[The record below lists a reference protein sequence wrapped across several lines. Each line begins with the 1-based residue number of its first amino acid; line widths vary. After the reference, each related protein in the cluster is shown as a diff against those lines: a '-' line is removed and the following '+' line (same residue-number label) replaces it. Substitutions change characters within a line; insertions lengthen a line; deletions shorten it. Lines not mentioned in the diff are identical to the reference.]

1 MNDAVKKLCRAG
13 IVSALYVVTT
23 LVVFPVA
30 SGAIQFRLSEA
41 LTLLPLFFFES
52 VPALFVGCLLSNL
65 ITGCAPIDV
74 VLGSLITLVAGLMT
88 YAVGKIFKKTWLK
101 IALGGLFPVLFNALL
116 LPLIWE
122 YCYGAE
128 HVYLIQMALL
138 LLGQTVSVYL
148 AGTPLVLAIKK
159 RIGKIIM

>member
-1 MNDAVKKLCRAG
+1 MNNSIKKLCRAG
-13 IVSALYVVTT
+13 IVSALYVVAT

-41 LTLLPLFFFES
+41 LTLLPLFFFEA

-65 ITGCAPIDV
+65 ITGCAPFDIIF
-74 VLGSLITLVAGLMT
+74 GSLITLVAALST
-88 YAVGKIFKKTWLK
+88 YAVGKIFKKLWLK
-101 IALGGLFPVLFNALL
+101 IAVGGLFPVMLNALL

-128 HVYLIQMALL
+128 HVYLIQFALL

-148 AGTPLVLAIKK
+148 AGTPLAVAIKK
-159 RIGKIIM
+159 NLTKFIS